1 MRYVQILVNGLVTGS
16 IYGLAALGFN
26 LIYGTTKIFHVAYG
40 SVIMIA
46 LYFVTSISLSGSGVY
61 WAVAVG
67 LLIALALGALVY
79 ALLYAPLERLGRGRP
94 IIFIASLGLATLI
107 EAVIPMVYGPQPM
120 TFYIPS
126 LNNVV
131 FIGTITISPLDI
143 VAIAAALVLSL
154 SLWAII
160 TWSRFGRQL
169 RAITSNGE
177 LGSVMGARRGLI
189 LGVVFAIG
197 SAIGFIGL
205 TMQSMSSSVT
215 PMIDVSYT
223 LIAAMIVLGG
233 GAGSL
238 VGSYVVALAWGVIQN
253 GVTLWVSADW
263 ASVIVYLS
271 FLLLILIRPVG
282 LMSSVSKRTL

>member
-1 MRYVQILVNGLVTGS
+1 
-16 IYGLAALGFN
+16 
-26 LIYGTTKIFHVAYG
+26 
-40 SVIMIA
+40 
-46 LYFVTSISLSGSGVY
+46 
-61 WAVAVG
+61 
-67 LLIALALGALVY
+67 LALGALVY

-94 IIFIASLGLATLI
+94 IIFIAALGLATLI
-107 EAVIPMVYGPQPM
+107 EALIPWIYGPQPL
-120 TFYIPS
+120 TFNIPS

-131 FIGTITISPLDI
+131 SIGKIVISPLDI
-143 VAIAAALVLSL
+143 AAIMAALVLSL

-160 TWSRFGRQL
+160 KWSKFGRQL
-169 RAITSNGE
+169 RAITSNVE

-189 LGVVFAIG
+189 LGSVFAAG
-197 SAIGFIGL
+197 TAIGFIGL
-205 TMQSMSSSVT
+205 TMQTMSSSVT
-215 PMIDVSYT
+215 PVIDVSYT

-238 VGSYVVALAWGVIQN
+238 VGSYVVALAWGVVQN

-282 LMSSVSKRTL
+282 LMSSTSKRTL